1 MIHLLTRQGKEEKAL
16 EDKLRQNWDKILDHL
31 HTAFDISDVSFRTF
45 IQKLSV
51 YSVHDNLLTILI
63 DDSSIGDSRSFIEQ
77 KYSVFISVSIEEI
90 IGVHFELKFIALSE
104 LDTTEQST
112 AEVSKP
118 VETKKRLHPT
128 INPNYTFDTFI
139 VGDNNDFAHAASLKV
154 AEEPGESINPLYIYG
169 GAGLG
174 KTHLMHA
181 IANYILEHDSS
192 KRVVYVTSEKF
203 TNEIVDAVRGSKNDH
218 SQSIKEFREKYRE
231 NVDVLLID
239 DIQFIIGKEATQQ
252 EFFFT
257 FSHLTDSK
265 KQVIISS
272 DKHPS
277 TMTTL
282 DERFRSRFEMGITVD
297 VKAPTYET
305 RMAILRSKVDK
316 EHIHID
322 DSILDYIASN
332 IISNI
337 RELQGAINKVISFS
351 SLCGKQVTMELAK
364 EALSDKI
371 NPDIKRP
378 LTIDYI
384 LETVADH
391 FGITVK
397 DILSNK
403 RSNNIAYPRHICMYI
418 CRSYTDSPLAE
429 IGNKLGNRHH
439 STVLHSVE
447 YIQNKIADSD
457 STTIKNIDVLL
468 KKLNIEPPK

>member
-1 MIHLLTRQGKEEKAL
+1 MCYLSPSEKTHIQIIRKEEIDL
-16 EDKLRQNWDKILDHL
+16 ENELRQNWEKILEHM

-51 YSVHDNLLTILI
+51 YSVHDDLLTILI
-63 DDSSIGDSRSFIEQ
+63 DDTAIGDSKSFIEQ
-77 KYSVFISVSIEEI
+77 KYSVFLAVSIEEI
-90 IGVHFELKFIALSE
+90 VNIQYKLKFIALSE
-104 LDTTEQST
+104 LDTKQPSQKNIET
-112 AEVSKP
+112 A
-118 VETKKRLHPT
+118 KKLNPS

-181 IANYILEHDSS
+181 IANYILEHDNT
-192 KRVVYVTSEKF
+192 KRVVYVTSEAF
-203 TNEIVDAVRGSKNDH
+203 TNEIVEALRGSKNGH
-218 SQSIKEFREKYRE
+218 SQSLKEFREKYRE

-239 DIQFIIGKEATQQ
+239 DIQFIIGKESTQQ

-277 TMTTL
+277 TMTML
-282 DERFRSRFEMGITVD
+282 DERYRSRFEMGITVD

-305 RMAILRSKVDK
+305 RMAILRSKVAK

-332 IISNI
+332 IITNI

-351 SLCGKQVTMELAK
+351 SLCEKEVTIELAK

-371 NPDIKRP
+371 NPNIKKEI
-378 LTIDYI
+378 TIDYI

-403 RSNNIAYPRHICMYI
+403 RSNNIAYPRHICMFI
-418 CRSYTDSPLAE
+418 CRELTASPLAE

-439 STVLHSVE
+439 STVLHSIE
-447 YIQNKIADSD
+447 FIEKKIKQND
-457 STTIKNIDVLL
+457 TETIKNVDVL
-468 KKLNIEPPK
+468 KKKIDPK

>member
-1 MIHLLTRQGKEEKAL
+1 MEYELQ
-16 EDKLRQNWDKILDHL
+16 QNWDKILEHM
-31 HTAFDISDVSFRTF
+31 HIAFSISDVVFRTF
-45 IQKLSV
+45 IKKLNV
-51 YSVHDNLLTILI
+51 YSVQDNLLTILI
-63 DDSSIGDSRSFIEQ
+63 DDTEIGDSKSFIQ
-77 KYSVFISVSIEEI
+77 KKYSTFLAASIEEI
-90 IGVHFELKFIALSE
+90 TGVHYQLKFISLSE
-104 LDTTEQST
+104 LDPINRENKTK
-112 AEVSKP
+112 APEV
-118 VETKKRLHPT
+118 KRNIPSN

-139 VGDNNDFAHAASLKV
+139 VGDNNDFAQAASLKV
-154 AEEPGESINPLYIYG
+154 AEKPGESINPLYIYG

-181 IANYILEHDSS
+181 IANYILENDPS
-192 KRVVYVTSEKF
+192 KRVVYATSEKF
-203 TNEIVDAVRGSKNDH
+203 TNEIVEAVRGSNNDH
-218 SQSIKEFREKYRE
+218 SQSLKAFREKYRE

-305 RMAILRSKVDK
+305 RMAILRSKVDQ
-316 EHIHID
+316 ENIHID
-322 DSILDYIASN
+322 DSILDFIASN

-351 SLCGKQVTMELAK
+351 SLCGKEVTMDLAK

-378 LTIDYI
+378 ITIDYI

-403 RSNNIAYPRHICMYI
+403 RSSNIAYPRHICMYI
-418 CRSYTDSPLAE
+418 CRELTTSPLAE

-447 YIQNKIADSD
+447 IIENKIAENDAE
-457 STTIKNIDVLL
+457 TIQNIDVL
-468 KKLNIEPPK
+468 KKKIDPQ

>member
-1 MIHLLTRQGKEEKAL
+1 MIFRKEDNDL
-16 EDKLRQNWDKILDHL
+16 ENELRQNWEKILEHM
-31 HTAFDISDVSFRTF
+31 HTAFSISDAAFCTF

-51 YSVHDNLLTILI
+51 YSVNSDSLMILI
-63 DDSSIGDSRSFIEQ
+63 DDTKIGNSKSFIE
-77 KYSVFISVSIEEI
+77 KNYSAYLAVSIADI
-90 IGVHFELKFIALSE
+90 TGVYYQLEFIALSE
-104 LDTTEQST
+104 LDSAPAAPST
-112 AEVSKP
+112 ANIENVRKLNPS
-118 VETKKRLHPT
+118 

-139 VGDNNDFAHAASLKV
+139 VGDNNDFAHAASLRV
-154 AEEPGESINPLYIYG
+154 AEAPGESINPLYIYG

-181 IANYILEHDSS
+181 IANYILEHDNT
-192 KRVVYVTSEKF
+192 KRVVYVTSEAF
-203 TNEIVDAVRGSKNDH
+203 TNEIVEALRGSKNGN
-218 SQSIKEFREKYRE
+218 SQSLKEFREKYRE

-239 DIQFIIGKEATQQ
+239 DIQFIIGKESTQQ

-277 TMTTL
+277 TMTML
-282 DERFRSRFEMGITVD
+282 DERYRSRFEMGITVD

-305 RMAILRSKVDK
+305 RMAILRSKVAT

-332 IISNI
+332 IITNI

-351 SLCGKQVTMELAK
+351 SLCEKEVTIELAK
-364 EALSDKI
+364 EALADKI
-371 NPDIKRP
+371 NPNIRKEI
-378 LTIDYI
+378 TIDYI

-397 DILSNK
+397 DILSSK
-403 RSNNIAYPRHICMYI
+403 RNNTIAYPRHICMFI
-418 CRSYTDSPLAE
+418 CRELTASPLAE

-439 STVLHSVE
+439 STVLHSIE
-447 YIQNKIADSD
+447 LIEKKIESND
-457 STTIKNIDVLL
+457 TETIKHVDVL
-468 KKLNIEPPK
+468 KKKIDPQ

>member
-1 MIHLLTRQGKEEKAL
+1 MENE
-16 EDKLRQNWDKILDHL
+16 LRQNWDKILEHM
-31 HTAFDISDVSFRTF
+31 HTAFSISDVSFRTF
-45 IQKLSV
+45 IKKLSV
-51 YSVHDNLLTILI
+51 YSVHDDLLTILI
-63 DDSSIGDSRSFIEQ
+63 DDTTIGDSKSFIEQ
-77 KYSVFISVSIEEI
+77 KYSVFLCVSIEEI
-90 IGVHFELKFIALSE
+90 TGVHYQLKFIALSE
-104 LDTTEQST
+104 LDANNPADNVPAVTEP
-112 AEVSKP
+112 KR
-118 VETKKRLHPT
+118 RLHPS

-154 AEEPGESINPLYIYG
+154 AEEPGETFNPLFIYG

-192 KRVVYVTSEKF
+192 KRVVYVTSETF

-265 KQVIISS
+265 KQVIITS

-282 DERFRSRFEMGITVD
+282 EERFRSRFEMGVTVD

-305 RMAILRSKVDK
+305 RMAILRSKVDQ

-351 SLCGKQVTMELAK
+351 SLCGKEVTMDLAK

-371 NPDIKRP
+371 NPNIKRP
-378 LTIDYI
+378 ITIDYI

-397 DILSNK
+397 DILSSK

-418 CRSYTDSPLAE
+418 CRELTSSPLAE

-447 YIQNKIADSD
+447 FIENKINENDAE
-457 STTIKNIDVLL
+457 TIKNIDVL
-468 KKLNIEPPK
+468 KKKIDPQQ

>member
-1 MIHLLTRQGKEEKAL
+1 MENE
-16 EDKLRQNWDKILDHL
+16 LRQNWDKILEHM
-31 HTAFDISDVSFRTF
+31 HTTFSISDVSYRTF

-51 YSVHDNLLTILI
+51 YSVQGDLLTILI
-63 DDSSIGDSRSFIEQ
+63 DDSSIGDSKSFIEQ
-77 KYSVFISVSIEEI
+77 KYSVFLSVSIEEV
-90 IGVHFELKFIALSE
+90 IGVHYQLKFVALSD
-104 LDTTEQST
+104 LD
-112 AEVSKP
+112 SKSP
-118 VETKKRLHPT
+118 YSEKKASSAQVGRNPS
-128 INPNYTFDTFI
+128 INPNNTFDTFI

-169 GAGLG
+169 GSGLG

-192 KRVVYVTSEKF
+192 KRVVYVTSETF

-218 SQSIKEFREKYRE
+218 SQSIKKFREKYRE

-265 KQVIISS
+265 KQVVISS

-316 EHIHID
+316 ENIQID

-332 IISNI
+332 ITSNI

-351 SLCGKQVTMELAK
+351 RLCAKEVTMDLAK

-371 NPDIKRP
+371 NPNIKKP
-378 LTIDYI
+378 ITIDYI
-384 LETVADH
+384 LEMVAEH
-391 FGITVK
+391 FNIPIK

-403 RSNNIAYPRHICMYI
+403 RSNNIAYPRHICMYM
-418 CRSYTDSPLAE
+418 CRELTSSPLAE

-439 STVLHSVE
+439 STVLHSIE
-447 YIQNKIADSD
+447 FIENRMKENDIE
-457 STTIKNIDVLL
+457 TIKNIDVL
-468 KKLNIEPPK
+468 KKKIDPQ

>member
-1 MIHLLTRQGKEEKAL
+1 MENNLQQKWEIIL
-16 EDKLRQNWDKILDHL
+16 EHM
-31 HTAFDISDVSFRTF
+31 HTAFSISDVSFRTF

-51 YSVHDNLLTILI
+51 YSVHDDILTILI
-63 DDSSIGDSRSFIEQ
+63 DDTTIGDSKSFIEQ
-77 KYSVFISVSIEEI
+77 KYSVFLSVSIEEI
-90 IGVHFELKFIALSE
+90 IGIHYELKFVALSE
-104 LDTTEQST
+104 LDTKQSEQKS
-112 AEVSKP
+112 SMI
-118 VETKKRLHPT
+118 ETVKKLNPG

-181 IANYILEHDSS
+181 IANYILEHDSN
-192 KRVVYVTSEKF
+192 KRVVYVTSEAF
-203 TNEIVDAVRGSKNDH
+203 TNEIVEALRGSKNGH
-218 SQSIKEFREKYRE
+218 SQSLKEFREKYRE

-239 DIQFIIGKEATQQ
+239 DIQFIIGKESTQQ

-277 TMTTL
+277 TMTML
-282 DERFRSRFEMGITVD
+282 DERYRSRFEMGITVD

-305 RMAILRSKVDK
+305 RMAILRSKVLK

-332 IISNI
+332 IITNI

-351 SLCGKQVTMELAK
+351 SLCEKEVTIELAK
-364 EALSDKI
+364 EALADKI
-371 NPDIKRP
+371 NPNIKKEI
-378 LTIDYI
+378 TIDYI
-384 LETVADH
+384 LETVAEH
-391 FGITVK
+391 FNITVK
-397 DILSNK
+397 DILSTK
-403 RSNNIAYPRHICMYI
+403 RSSSIAYPRHICMFLS
-418 CRSYTDSPLAE
+418 RDLTGSPLAE

-439 STVLHSVE
+439 ATVMHSIE
-447 YIQNKIADSD
+447 FIEKKIQANDAETMKH
-457 STTIKNIDVLL
+457 IDVL
-468 KKLNIEPPK
+468 KKKIDPQ

>member
-1 MIHLLTRQGKEEKAL
+1 MENELQ
-16 EDKLRQNWDKILDHL
+16 QNWDKILEHM
-31 HTAFDISDVSFRTF
+31 HTTFSISDVSFRTF
-45 IQKLSV
+45 IKKLSV
-51 YSVHDNLLTILI
+51 YSIHDDLLTILI
-63 DDSSIGDSRSFIEQ
+63 DDTAIGDSKSFIEQ
-77 KYSVFISVSIEEI
+77 KYSVFLSVSIEEI
-90 IGVHFELKFIALSE
+90 TGVHYQLKFIALSE
-104 LDTTEQST
+104 LDAKNPKENVVTSESN
-112 AEVSKP
+112 
-118 VETKKRLHPT
+118 KRLHPS

-192 KRVVYVTSEKF
+192 KRVVYVTSETF

-316 EHIHID
+316 EHIQID

-351 SLCGKQVTMELAK
+351 RLCDKEVTMELAK

-371 NPDIKRP
+371 NPNIKRP
-378 LTIDYI
+378 ITIDYI

-403 RSNNIAYPRHICMYI
+403 RSSNIAYPRHICMFI
-418 CRSYTDSPLAE
+418 CRELTSSPLAE

-439 STVLHSVE
+439 STVLHSIE
-447 YIQNKIADSD
+447 FIENKIKENDSE
-457 STTIKNIDVLL
+457 TIKNVDVL
-468 KKLNIEPPK
+468 KKKIDPQ

>member
-1 MIHLLTRQGKEEKAL
+1 MENE
-16 EDKLRQNWDKILDHL
+16 LRENWDKILEHM
-31 HTAFDISDVSFRTF
+31 HTAFSISDVSFRTF

-51 YSVHDNLLTILI
+51 YSVHDELLTILI
-63 DDSSIGDSRSFIEQ
+63 DDTDIGDSKSFIEQ
-77 KYSVFISVSIEEI
+77 KYSLFLSVSIEEI
-90 IGVHFELKFIALSE
+90 TNIHYNLKFIALSE
-104 LDTTEQST
+104 LDTGKST
-112 AEVSKP
+112 KSESNIEAR
-118 VETKKRLHPT
+118 KRLHPS

-154 AEEPGESINPLYIYG
+154 AEDPGESINPLYIYG

-192 KRVVYVTSEKF
+192 KRVVYVTSETF
-203 TNEIVDAVRGSKNDH
+203 TNEIVEALRGSKNGH
-218 SQSIKEFREKYRE
+218 SQSLKEFREKYRE

-239 DIQFIIGKEATQQ
+239 DIQFIIGKESTQQ

-332 IISNI
+332 IIANI

-351 SLCGKQVTMELAK
+351 SLCEKEITLELAK
-364 EALSDKI
+364 KALSDKI
-371 NPDIKRP
+371 NPNIKKAI
-378 LTIDYI
+378 TIDYI

-391 FGITVK
+391 FGIAVK

-403 RSNNIAYPRHICMYI
+403 RSNNIAYPRHICMFL
-418 CRSYTDSPLAE
+418 CRELTSSPLAE

-439 STVLHSVE
+439 STVMHSIDFIE
-447 YIQNKIADSD
+447 NKIEENDAE
-457 STTIKNIDVLL
+457 TVKNVDVL
-468 KKLNIEPPK
+468 KKKIDPQ